1 MGQVFLPQNPGT
13 QVPRSQQYH
22 TFLYIQSTILHVF
35 YATAGMCHVICV
47 LHTDPAL
54 FTTSL
59 QQLSGYTGALLL
71 EHFFA
76 ADVGMTTSNPFRIL
90 RQYTE

>member
-1 MGQVFLPQNPGT
+1 MSFA
-13 QVPRSQQYH
+13 Y
-22 TFLYIQSTILHVF
+22 FIQT
-35 YATAGMCHVICV
+35 
-47 LHTDPAL
+47 L

-76 ADVGMTTSNPFRIL
+76 ADVGITTYFKCFVEFSDSIQNKTIKNKLF
-90 RQYTE
+90 